1 MADLVGDCRRRTPAH
16 THAHLTFPLR
26 RRVARI
32 AGRAV
37 RGSFSRTTSPR
48 KIGRSHFDNRQSEN
62 DNRQSEIAQ
71 GEANGDQRTCAGS
84 LTRARRL
91 GNRSDLLR
99 LSRFGFRDTQAS
111 LFPRSPL
118 ERRSPGA
125 DFKRLEPF
133 RILLVEFLVVRL
145 GWIKL
150 HRRQN
155 FRHDRLGEF
164 ARVRQLFL

>member
-1 MADLVGDCRRRTPAH
+1 VISELARGDSPE
-16 THAHLTFPLR
+16 
-26 RRVARI
+26 RVASATGAI
-32 AGRAV
+32 C
-37 RGSFSRTTSPR
+37 
-48 KIGRSHFDNRQSEN
+48 FD
-62 DNRQSEIAQ
+62 
-71 GEANGDQRTCAGS
+71 
-84 LTRARRL
+84 
-91 GNRSDLLR
+91 
-99 LSRFGFRDTQAS
+99 FRDSDFGIPQAS
-111 LFPRSPL
+111 LFPRSLL